1 MSLEDGVTMAILL
14 AFYILGC
21 YFIDRGDDPLTRL
34 EIKAALS
41 TKDPSLMYIEDE
53 ARHDA
58 LYAEFL
64 IFKQKNL
71 ISYEDYLRLVI
82 TYGTVH
88 LI

>member
-1 MSLEDGVTMAILL
+1 MTLIDGVTIAILL

-21 YFIDRGDDPLTRL
+21 YFIDRGDDPLTRI
-34 EIKAALS
+34 EIQAALS
-41 TKDPSLMYIEDE
+41 TKDPKLMYAKEE
-53 ARHDA
+53 ERHDA

-82 TYGTVH
+82 TYGTLH